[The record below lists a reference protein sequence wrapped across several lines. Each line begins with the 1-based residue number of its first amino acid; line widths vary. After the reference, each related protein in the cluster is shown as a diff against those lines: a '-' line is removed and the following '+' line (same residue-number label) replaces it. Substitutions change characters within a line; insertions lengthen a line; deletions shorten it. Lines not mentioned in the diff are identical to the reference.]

1 MLNNNEE
8 KNERESAED
17 VTDMNDET
25 HQNNEFE
32 EHPTSRQPCIC
43 RETQTC

>member
-25 HQNNEFE
+25 HQNNDN
-32 EHPTSRQPCIC
+32 
-43 RETQTC
+43 